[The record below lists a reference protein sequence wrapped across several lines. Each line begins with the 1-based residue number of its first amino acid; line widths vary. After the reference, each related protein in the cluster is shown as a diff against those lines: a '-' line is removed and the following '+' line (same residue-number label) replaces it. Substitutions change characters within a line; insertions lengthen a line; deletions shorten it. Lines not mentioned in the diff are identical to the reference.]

1 MSEMVH
7 ITINKQPL
15 EVPAGTRIIEAAK
28 MLNIDIPHLCY
39 HPDQTIKAHCRM
51 CMVEVVGSRKLTAAC
66 STVVW
71 EGMEVITDS
80 KKVYD
85 AQTGV
90 LDLILSDHKTNCLSC
105 ARNGSCELQALCRRF
120 NRLHPEL
127 PDISSDE
134 PLRIDNPSI
143 VRDPAKCVKCGR
155 CVKVCAEV
163 QGCAALTYSGR
174 SAGFKVT
181 TAFDLPMD
189 QTDCV
194 LCGQCSL
201 VCPVGAIVETD
212 YTNEVTAAIQNP
224 SKHVIVQVAPS
235 VRVGL
240 GDEFGME
247 AGAVVTGKMVT
258 ALRMLGFD
266 KVFDTNFSADLT
278 IMEEGSE
285 LLKRIRE
292 GGKLPMI
299 TSCSPGWVTYLEKHH
314 PELIGHLST
323 AKSPQAMFGAVAKT
337 YYAQKM
343 GWDPH
348 DVVSVSVMPCTAKKY
363 EASRPE
369 LGRDGYQDVDYV
381 LTTRELAKLIRY
393 VGLDLSVLPESEF
406 DSPLGTGSGAGAI
419 FGATGGVME
428 AALRT
433 AYELYTGKTLPRLEF
448 DAVRGDINA
457 IKEATIDLDGTP
469 LKVAV
474 TNGLKN
480 AEELIRRVERGEAD
494 YIFIEIMA
502 CPGGCIGGGGQP
514 KVKMPQIK
522 KVQEA
527 RTASLYQSD
536 ADTDVK
542 ASWQNPEIA
551 ELYEVFLD
559 EPLSEM
565 AEFTLHTYFSDKSD
579 QLGRMKNLT
588 PQTNPMS
595 PKYKPPTAE

>member
-105 ARNGSCELQALCRRF
+105 ARNGTCELQALCRRF

-127 PDISSDE
+127 PDE

-474 TNGLKN
+474 ANGLKN

-502 CPGGCIGGGGQP
+502 CPGGCIGGGGQSIGTNNA
-514 KVKMPQIK
+514 VRD
-522 KVQEA
+522 A
-527 RTASLYQSD
+527 RIQALYEIDRSLPLRKSHE
-536 ADTDVK
+536 
-542 ASWQNPEIA
+542 NPEIKTI
-551 ELYEVFLD
+551 YEEFFGA
-559 EPLSEM
+559 PLSQRSHEL
-565 AEFTLHTYFSDKSD
+565 LHTHYHARKKRHNFSH
-579 QLGRMKNLT
+579 LN
-588 PQTNPMS
+588 
-595 PKYKPPTAE
+595 

>member
-212 YTNEVTAAIQNP
+212 YTNEVTAAIQDP
-224 SKHVIVQVAPS
+224 SKLVQVAPS

-314 PELIGHLST
+314 PELIDHLST

-474 TNGLKN
+474 ANGLKN

-514 KVKMPQIK
+514 IGTNNAVRD
-522 KVQEA
+522 A
-527 RTASLYQSD
+527 RIQALYEIDRSLPLRKSHE
-536 ADTDVK
+536 
-542 ASWQNPEIA
+542 NPEIKTI
-551 ELYEVFLD
+551 YEEFFGA
-559 EPLSEM
+559 PLSQRSHEL
-565 AEFTLHTYFSDKSD
+565 LHTHYHARKKRHDFSH
-579 QLGRMKNLT
+579 LN
-588 PQTNPMS
+588 
-595 PKYKPPTAE
+595 

>member
-51 CMVEVVGSRKLTAAC
+51 CMVEGSRKLTAAC

-105 ARNGSCELQALCRRF
+105 ARNGTCELQALCRRF

-474 TNGLKN
+474 ANGLKN

-514 KVKMPQIK
+514 IGTNNAVRD
-522 KVQEA
+522 A
-527 RTASLYQSD
+527 RIQALYEIDRSLPLRKSHE
-536 ADTDVK
+536 
-542 ASWQNPEIA
+542 NPEIKTI
-551 ELYEVFLD
+551 YEEFFGA
-559 EPLSEM
+559 PLSQRSHEL
-565 AEFTLHTYFSDKSD
+565 LHTHYHARKKRHNFSH
-579 QLGRMKNLT
+579 LN
-588 PQTNPMS
+588 
-595 PKYKPPTAE
+595 